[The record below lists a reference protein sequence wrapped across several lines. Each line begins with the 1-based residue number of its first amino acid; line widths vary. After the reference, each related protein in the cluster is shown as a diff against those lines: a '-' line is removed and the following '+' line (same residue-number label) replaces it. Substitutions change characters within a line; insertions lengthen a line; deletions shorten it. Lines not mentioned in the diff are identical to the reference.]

1 MATISKRTSA
11 SGEVTYQAKCRRKGF
26 PTKSKTFAKRSD
38 AITWARQIERAF
50 DTGEALGV
58 ADKSA
63 HATTTV
69 GDVLRKFRNEVC
81 PTLRGGKIDQE
92 RIDRWLAAKW
102 TKTPILDLTPT
113 ILAKFRD
120 DRLKTAGAG
129 TVLRE
134 LNIIRSA
141 LNRARTDWGIPVPEC
156 KITRPKAPAARDR
169 RLKSGEFDRLM
180 DGCARSRNKQLR
192 PAVILAIET
201 AARQGELLKL
211 TWAHVDMVGR
221 VARFPITKNGTPRT
235 IPLSTRAIE
244 ALTELQ
250 LDRPGS
256 AASHPKFT
264 HVLWRYAN
272 DRSSLKHAF
281 ARLTKRVGI
290 EGLRFHDLRR
300 EGVSRMLEKGLNIV
314 EVSQVSGHKTLS
326 MIQRYAAPRPEDI
339 ALKLG

>member
-1 MATISKRTSA
+1 MATIAKRTNS
-11 SGEVTYQAKCRRKGF
+11 SGQSVYQAKCRRKGF
-26 PTKSKTFAKRSD
+26 TTQSKTFKTLADAK
-38 AITWARQIERAF
+38 TWARQIERSF
-50 DTGEALGV
+50 DTGEALGTKGR
-58 ADKSA
+58 AA
-63 HATTTV
+63 HSDQTV
-69 GDVLRKFRNEVC
+69 GDILKRYRNEVC
-81 PTLRGGKIDQE
+81 PLHRGGEIDKE
-92 RIDRWLAAKW
+92 RIDAWLEMKW
-102 TKTPILDLTPT
+102 TKTPIMELSPT

-120 DRLKTAGAG
+120 DRLRTVSAG

-134 LNIIRSA
+134 LNIIRAA
-141 LNRARTDWGIPVPEC
+141 LNRARVDWEIPVPEC
-156 KITRPKAPAARDR
+156 KISRPKAPAARDR
-169 RLKSGEFDRLM
+169 RLKAGEFDKLM
-180 DGCARSRNKQLR
+180 QGCERARNKQLR

-211 TWAHVDMVGR
+211 TWAHVDFSAH

-244 ALTELQ
+244 ALQELQ
-250 LDRPGS
+250 MDRP
-256 AASHPKFT
+256 ASDSTHPKFG

-281 ARLTKRVGI
+281 ARLTKRAGI

-326 MIQRYAAPRPEDI
+326 MIQRYAAPRAEDI
-339 ALKLG
+339 AMKLG

>member
-1 MATISKRTSA
+1 MATISKRVSA
-11 SGEVTYQAKCRRKGF
+11 SGQTTWQAKCRRKGF
-26 PTKSKTFAKRSD
+26 KTQSKTFKTLTDAK
-38 AITWARQIERAF
+38 TWARQIERSF
-50 DTGEALGV
+50 DTGEALGIK
-58 ADKSA
+58 AQAA
-63 HATTTV
+63 HSGQTV
-69 GDVLRKFRNEVC
+69 GDILKRFRNEVC

-92 RIDRWLAAKW
+92 RIDSWLDMKW
-102 TKTPILDLTPT
+102 TKIPVMELTSSV
-113 ILAKFRD
+113 LAKYRD
-120 DRLKTAGAG
+120 DRLKTVSAG

-141 LNRARTDWGIPVPEC
+141 LNRARIDWGIPVPEC

-169 RLKSGEFDRLM
+169 RLKSGEFEKLM
-180 DGCARSRNKQLR
+180 EGCERARNKQLR

-201 AARQGELLKL
+201 AARQGELLNL
-211 TWAHVDMVGR
+211 TWAHVDIVGR

-235 IPLSTRAIE
+235 IPLPTRAID
-244 ALTELQ
+244 ALKELQ
-250 LDRPGS
+250 ADRP
-256 AASHPKFT
+256 ASKADHPKFG